1 MVVSFGSSYST
12 VCIFHIALYGFIQCV
27 SQSRE
32 CLYLV
37 PLLVVCNSVLFYI
50 TDLELGDKDLDDV
63 DHDAIAHRLR
73 QDVVSILRKVARFV
87 H

>member
-12 VCIFHIALYGFIQCV
+12 VCIFYIALYGFIQCA

-37 PLLVVCNSVLFYI
+37 SLLVVCTSVHFDI
-50 TDLELGDKDLDDV
+50 PDLELGDKDLDDV

-73 QDVVSILRKVARFV
+73 QDVVSILRKVAIP
-87 H
+87 